1 MLNIG
6 FFLQCTRHRTLSIF
20 TNTLPAIESFG
31 NIQKNHYAF
40 TLSKVLYLMIALIK
54 KTTGDEPQL
63 SVQECFICE
72 AD

>member
-1 MLNIG
+1 
-6 FFLQCTRHRTLSIF
+6 
-20 TNTLPAIESFG
+20 LPSIESFG

-54 KTTGDEPQL
+54 KAIGDEPQL
-63 SVQECFICE
+63 SVQEFFICE